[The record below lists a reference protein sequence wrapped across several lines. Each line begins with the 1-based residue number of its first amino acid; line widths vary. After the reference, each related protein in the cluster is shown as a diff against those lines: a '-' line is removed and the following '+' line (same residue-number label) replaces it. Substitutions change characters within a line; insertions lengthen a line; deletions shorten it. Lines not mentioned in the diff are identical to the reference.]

1 MFLYRGT
8 RAPLFENG
16 IRLSCRC
23 HCFQNLTSGSFKNRK
38 VECWAV
44 NLTKKSLETTDLYCE
59 RSKLN
64 NYCTE
69 KNIIDEISFREVEE
83 IGQMKGTISI

>member
-1 MFLYRGT
+1 ML
-8 RAPLFENG
+8 
-16 IRLSCRC
+16 
-23 HCFQNLTSGSFKNRK
+23 GS
-38 VECWAV
+38 
-44 NLTKKSLETTDLYCE
+44 NLTKKGLETTDLYCG

-83 IGQMKGTISI
+83 IGQMKGTIRI